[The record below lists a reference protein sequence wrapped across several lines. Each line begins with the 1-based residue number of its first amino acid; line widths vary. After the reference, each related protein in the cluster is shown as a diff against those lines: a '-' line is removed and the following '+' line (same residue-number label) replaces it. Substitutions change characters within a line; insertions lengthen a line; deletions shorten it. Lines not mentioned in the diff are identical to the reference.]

1 MQLKLSKYVI
11 IFRNMST
18 LNSISSEP
26 PNETDLQNISSVN
39 TTANQESCNT
49 SSKSV
54 KLNLDTFGPQIDQL
68 FNVNGM

>member
-1 MQLKLSKYVI
+1 M
-11 IFRNMST
+11 MST
-18 LNSISSEP
+18 LNSVSSEL
-26 PNETDLQNISSVN
+26 PNETNLQNISGED
-39 TTANQESCNT
+39 TTANQESCAK